1 MADERNVVIDGKS
14 YPMAEMSDAAKKQLA
29 NVQLTEGEITRLKL
43 QLAIAETA
51 KAAYGRALKA
61 ELEKTLIQ

>member
-1 MADERNVVIDGKS
+1 MADERNVVIDGKP

-61 ELEKTLIQ
+61 ELEKTTVQ